1 MSDSFVNR
9 LEPWETITSEAGPE
23 LPLVTVRFDTVRNP
37 RTAKEVRAVVLESPD
52 WVNVVALTPERRLV
66 VVRQYRF
73 GIGAVT
79 TEIPGGLVD
88 PGESHAD
95 AAVRELR
102 EETGHTAVR
111 WTYLG
116 ASEPNPAV
124 YTNLVHHWLAEDARA
139 THPLDLDDG
148 EDIAVDTMSL
158 DEVRQAVETGEIR
171 HSLVIAALARV
182 VDLRRQNSGATP

>member
-1 MSDSFVNR
+1 MNDEYKNQP
-9 LEPWETITSEAGPE
+9 EPWPIITTEPGPE

-37 RTAKEVRAVVLESPD
+37 RTAKEIRAVVLDSPD

-73 GIGAVT
+73 GIGNVT
-79 TEIPGGLVD
+79 TEVPGGLID
-88 PGESHAD
+88 TGESHAD

-102 EETGHTAVR
+102 EETGYTTET

-124 YTNLVHHWLAEDARA
+124 YSNLLHHWLAEDVKA
-139 THPLDLDDG
+139 THPLELDDG
-148 EDIAVDTMSL
+148 EDIVVDTMAL
-158 DEVRQAVETGEIR
+158 DEVRGAVQSGAIR

-182 VDLRRQNSGATP
+182 MDLSSG

>member
-1 MSDSFVNR
+1 MSDSFANR
-9 LEPWETITSEAGPE
+9 LEPWETITSEVGPE
-23 LPLVTVRFDTVRNP
+23 LPLVTVRFDIVRNP

-102 EETGHTAVR
+102 EETGHTAAR

-182 VDLRRQNSGATP
+182 VDLRSG

>member
-1 MSDSFVNR
+1 MSDSFSNKP
-9 LEPWETITSEAGPE
+9 EPWQTITSEPGPE

-37 RTAKEVRAVVLESPD
+37 RTAKEIRAVVLESPD
-52 WVNVVALTPERRLV
+52 WVNVVALTPESRLV
-66 VVRQYRF
+66 VVRQFRF
-73 GIGAVT
+73 GISAVT

-88 PGESHAD
+88 LGESHED
-95 AAVRELR
+95 AAVRELK
-102 EETGHTAVR
+102 EETGHTAEK

-124 YTNLVHHWLAEDARA
+124 YSNLLHHWLAEGVRQ
-139 THPLDLDDG
+139 THSLELDDG

-158 DEVRQAVETGEIR
+158 DEVRQAVEAGEIR

-182 VDLRRQNSGATP
+182 VDLRSG